1 MVQVKKVNIR
11 DGILEGA
18 FELFLAQGYSDT
30 TLSEIARH
38 ANVSVSNIYNY
49 FSSKLEIVSAI
60 YEPWFE
66 QQLEH
71 LFGKVAAEKNSK
83 EKLNILINGFFKD
96 IPEKDDGFAN
106 LWLEAISTRR
116 PDVPYS
122 RDMLLT
128 FEEKVSNT
136 LMDILPPE
144 ITKRLMNQNLLTHLL
159 FMAFDGFA
167 INYHVAGKSKR
178 AESIARM
185 LTESIFKNT
194 LSNKA

>member
-1 MVQVKKVNIR
+1 MSSNW
-11 DGILEGA
+11 
-18 FELFLAQGYSDT
+18 
-30 TLSEIARH
+30 
-38 ANVSVSNIYNY
+38 NIY
-49 FSSKLEIVSAI
+49 LA
-60 YEPWFE
+60 
-66 QQLEH
+66 
-71 LFGKVAAEKNSK
+71 KVAVEKNSK

-167 INYHVAGKSKR
+167 H
-178 AESIARM
+178 
-185 LTESIFKNT
+185 
-194 LSNKA
+194 

>member
-71 LFGKVAAEKNSK
+71 LFGKVAVEKNSK

-106 LWLEAISTRR
+106 LWLEAISPRR

-144 ITKRLMNQNLLTHLL
+144 ITKRLMGQNLLTHLL

-178 AESIARM
+178 AESISRM
-185 LTESIFKNT
+185 LTESIFKK
-194 LSNKA
+194 SSE

>member
-11 DGILEGA
+11 DAILEGA

-38 ANVSVSNIYNY
+38 ADVSVSNIYNY

-71 LFGKVAAEKNSK
+71 LFGKVAVEKNSK

-96 IPEKDDGFAN
+96 IPEKDAGFAN

-122 RDMLLT
+122 RDMLLM

-144 ITKRLMNQNLLTHLL
+144 ITKRLMGQNLLTHLL

-178 AESIARM
+178 AESISRM
-185 LTESIFKNT
+185 LTESIFKK
-194 LSNKA
+194 SSE

>member
-71 LFGKVAAEKNSK
+71 LFGKVAVEKNSK

-96 IPEKDDGFAN
+96 IPEKDAGFAN

-122 RDMLLT
+122 RDMLLM

-144 ITKRLMNQNLLTHLL
+144 ITKRLMGQNLLTHLL

-178 AESIARM
+178 AESISRM
-185 LTESIFKNT
+185 LTESIFKK
-194 LSNKA
+194 SSE